1 MISALRDLVG
11 SGGGAGGGVISGP
24 GSTGWNLRWIGET
37 QDEQFLGYTCDIQ
50 RQPFISYLVVQ
61 RIYVEPV
68 TTSAFLLSI
77 SPNSCWQVYSFYFN

>member
-37 QDEQFLGYTCDIQ
+37 HDEQFLGYTCDIQ
-50 RQPFISYLVVQ
+50 RQPLS
-61 RIYVEPV
+61 RI
-68 TTSAFLLSI
+68 LLI
-77 SPNSCWQVYSFYFN
+77 GEFMLNL